1 MTDSFL
7 YWWLY
12 LYFIAMCATIF
23 FGWLWA
29 SESLFIYPR
38 KLMAWTTL
46 LFPLAPLVGIVLLIY
61 LFCKGVSILIKIG
74 IGKE

>member
-1 MTDSFL
+1 MDFV
-7 YWWLY
+7 YWW
-12 LYFIAMCATIF
+12 LYFIAMCATIL

-29 SESLFIYPR
+29 SESLFIYSR

-46 LFPLAPLVGIVLLIY
+46 LFPLSPLVGIVLLMY
-61 LFCKGVSILIKIG
+61 WFCKGVIILIKIG